1 MRVLL
6 AGVAY
11 LAALAVVGALAL
23 LVVMVLAG
31 PHSDLLPGA
40 AQGMVLIVGWLAVL
54 VIPAMPARR
63 VWRRAGKRPDR

>member
-1 MRVLL
+1 VRALL

-31 PHSDLLPGA
+31 LHSDLLPGA
-40 AQGMVLIVGWLAVL
+40 AQGVVLVVGWLAVL
-54 VIPAMPARR
+54 VIPAMAARR

>member
-1 MRVLL
+1 ML

-40 AQGMVLIVGWLAVL
+40 AQGGVLIVGWLVVV
-54 VIPAMPARR
+54 VIPAMAARQ